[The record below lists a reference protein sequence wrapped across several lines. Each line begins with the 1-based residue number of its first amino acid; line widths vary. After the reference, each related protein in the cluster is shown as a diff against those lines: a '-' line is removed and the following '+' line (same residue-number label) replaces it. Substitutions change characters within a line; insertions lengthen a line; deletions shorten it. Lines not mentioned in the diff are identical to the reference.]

1 MAEIIYTGKNAATQN
16 GGALS
21 ADRKFRKIATKQ
33 RCLTVL
39 MGWNLRYPSPVP
51 RPNSN
56 YGGEEMLEYGFIVLR
71 DRPVGF
77 IFDRIRINTTYPL
90 DVLKKRLPVSKIKNE
105 AYYFQVRVPSEA
117 AQCAGFK
124 STINIVCPSS
134 AALNLLDIHL
144 DPSTAII
151 SYIEITSDVMY
162 ESKQETVEEFKHH
175 WNLRKKYTHKHF
187 TYNVYDD
194 DRRNRRKFD
203 DDATL
208 FYHQTA
214 YFGGRNFQYVIYP
227 RLSKINGLPVFHGEW
242 RIEGAASI
250 WEKTGIRSI
259 SDLLTFDFEKFF
271 DDMDRR
277 YIAHERIDKMKLGRW
292 LKGWT
297 RKKKLTPLQLMAV
310 QLIGSQFMNH
320 KQIHCYADLVAY
332 FMKEKERIKN
342 KPGARSKRDR
352 RILAIRD
359 YGMFRKVDP
368 SVAP

>member
-208 FYHQTA
+208 LE
-214 YFGGRNFQYVIYP
+214 V
-227 RLSKINGLPVFHGEW
+227 VW
-242 RIEGAASI
+242 VV
-250 WEKTGIRSI
+250 WTGNR
-259 SDLLTFDFEKFF
+259 DL
-271 DDMDRR
+271 
-277 YIAHERIDKMKLGRW
+277 
-292 LKGWT
+292 
-297 RKKKLTPLQLMAV
+297 
-310 QLIGSQFMNH
+310 
-320 KQIHCYADLVAY
+320 
-332 FMKEKERIKN
+332 
-342 KPGARSKRDR
+342 
-352 RILAIRD
+352 
-359 YGMFRKVDP
+359 
-368 SVAP
+368 